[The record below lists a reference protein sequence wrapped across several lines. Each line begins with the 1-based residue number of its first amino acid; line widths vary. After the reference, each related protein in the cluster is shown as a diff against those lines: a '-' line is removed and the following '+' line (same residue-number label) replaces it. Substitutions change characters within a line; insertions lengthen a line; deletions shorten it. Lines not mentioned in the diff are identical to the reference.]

1 MTLVHVRDRVW
12 SLCEKIVSA
21 CGAAATD
28 SVFIVRYL
36 GMGVISTILNFGIF
50 ILATELG
57 NVWYVYASILAFL
70 TRSAVK
76 FLLIR
81 TWLFGTRIPGH
92 PLLHLAQFVA
102 LEAIGLGLSV
112 LFLALFVELL
122 SLVPIVGLVA
132 TSAIASVISLILT
145 RYLFKPVPYPQGSS

>member
-1 MTLVHVRDRVW
+1 MRDRVW
-12 SLCEKIVSA
+12 SLYGKVGGA
-21 CGAAATD
+21 CSAAATD
-28 SVFIVRYL
+28 PVFIVRYL
-36 GMGVISTILNFGIF
+36 GMGVISTILNFGVF
-50 ILATELG
+50 ILTTQLW

-70 TRSAVK
+70 TRSVGK

-81 TWLFGTRIPGH
+81 TWLFGARIPGH

-112 LFLALFVELL
+112 VFLALFVELL
-122 SLVPIVGLVA
+122 GLLPVIGLIA
-132 TSAIASVISLILT
+132 TSAITSAISLILT